1 MPISSIRGPA
11 TACLLVSGILTLTA
25 CGSSDDTGLRTER
38 EAEPATLP
46 AGEPEAVVGDLY
58 YVAPGQIRVGE
69 RVVTLTEET
78 AIWGM
83 GRLCGESGAE
93 RPARC
98 TMEQFRASL
107 VDGDIRVRV
116 LTEGDRAVEI
126 LDEYVLGDP
135 AGAGPGPTA
144 GTGRGTEENTEKGAD
159 GNERT
164 TGP

>member
-11 TACLLVSGILTLTA
+11 TVCLLASGILTLTA
-25 CGSSDDTGLRTER
+25 CADGTGLRTER
-38 EAEPATLP
+38 EAEPATLS

-83 GRLCGESGAE
+83 GRLCGEPGAE
-93 RPARC
+93 RPTRC

-107 VDGDIRVRV
+107 MDGDIRVRV

-126 LDEYVLGDP
+126 LDEHVLRDP
-135 AGAGPGPTA
+135 A
-144 GTGRGTEENTEKGAD
+144 GTGRGTEEDTEEDRD
-159 GNERT
+159 GSERT